1 MRWFKVTLQNC
12 HLGQETTLD
21 VSEDSSILDAAKEI
35 GLNLP
40 MPCRTGTC
48 DACVGKL
55 ITGALDQA
63 DQSLLDDAEIAEGYA
78 LLCRAYA
85 ISDCTIATDWESGVL
100 ERTYQSMFNDN

>member
-1 MRWFKVTLQNC
+1 MHNFKVTLHNNY
-12 HLGQETTLD
+12 LGQKTTLN
-21 VSEDSSILDAAKEI
+21 VAEDHSVLDAAKEM

-55 ITGALDQA
+55 LNGDLDQTE
-63 DQSLLDDAEIAEGYA
+63 QSLLDDAQIAEGYV

-85 ISDCTIATDWESGVL
+85 LSDCTIAIDWESGVL
-100 ERTYQSMFNDN
+100 ERCYQLSVS